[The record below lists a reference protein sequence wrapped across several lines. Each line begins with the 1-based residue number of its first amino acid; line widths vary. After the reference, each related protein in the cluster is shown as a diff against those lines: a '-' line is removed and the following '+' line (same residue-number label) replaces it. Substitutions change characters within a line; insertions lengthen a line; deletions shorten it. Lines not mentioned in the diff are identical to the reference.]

1 MNPLLMAVIADDL
14 TGVCDTGAQ
23 FASAGLRTIAS
34 VHWEHESEEI
44 PQVLLVNTQSRS
56 MGREEASRTLAQ
68 TVRGL
73 KPFEPKWFF
82 KKIDTALRGN
92 IAIEVFSMMEA
103 LRRDLALYVASI
115 PGAGRTTVG
124 GCQYFKGVPIK
135 DSIHGEDRLNPNP
148 IRTSSNVELLSGM
161 TGVNIES
168 VSLNEVR
175 SGTLDLSRRRKRKSK
190 QVIVFDS
197 ETDEDNDLIARASM
211 KIDPSAFF
219 YVGSFGLSSALG
231 RFLRDSF
238 RGIQKPEHPLD
249 PEGFLNKN
257 KRVLVVSGSSHP
269 MARSQISHVEKKG
282 MVERFEMEPGDLLGR
297 LDPSISK
304 MIRDCQARWGR
315 LRKVVV
321 TLGEGTSDT
330 LKQSQ
335 DLVTALGKGVRPL
348 LDSFEWD
355 GLVLFG
361 GDTGYAV
368 ATAVGIK
375 RIEIL
380 GNISFVAAYGR
391 PEGLRRPL
399 KILATKGGSLGEED
413 TLEKILNFIDLQT

>member
-23 FASAGLRTIAS
+23 FASAGLRTVGS
-34 VHWEHESEEI
+34 VDWEFKSKEI

-56 MGREEASRTLAQ
+56 MGREEASRILAQ
-68 TVRGL
+68 AVRGL
-73 KPFEPKWFF
+73 RPFEPKWFF

-103 LRRDLALYVASI
+103 LGRDLAFYIASI

-124 GCQYFKGVPIK
+124 GCQYFHGVPMK

-148 IRTSSNVELLSGM
+148 IRTSSNVELLSEMAGL
-161 TGVNIES
+161 TIET
-168 VSLNEVR
+168 VGLNEVR
-175 SGTLDLSRRRKRKSK
+175 SGTLDILRYQKRGAK

-211 KIDPSAFF
+211 KIDPSTFF

-231 RFLRDSF
+231 RSLSDSLK
-238 RGIQKPEHPLD
+238 RIQKPDHPFH
-249 PEGFLNKN
+249 PRTIFNKN

-282 MVERFEMEPGDLLGR
+282 MAERFEMEPGDLLR
-297 LDPSISK
+297 HLDPCISE
-304 MIRDCQARWGR
+304 MVRDCQARWDK

-321 TLGEGTSDT
+321 TLGEGNSDT
-330 LKQSQ
+330 LSQSR
-335 DLVTALGKGVRPL
+335 DLVIALGKGVRSL
-348 LDSFEWD
+348 LDSFDWD

-361 GDTGYAV
+361 GDTGFAV
-368 ATAVGIK
+368 ATAAGIK

-380 GNISFVAAYGR
+380 GNISFVAAYGK
-391 PEGLRRPL
+391 PVGLRRPL
-399 KILATKGGSLGEED
+399 QVLVTKGGSLGEED